1 MDRLKKIWIG
11 IAVLL
16 AAAGA
21 FLFYKNHIAS
31 NPGSRLVT
39 YMELL
44 DEGRYDEMYDM
55 LDKASQKSI
64 SKKDFIRRNRNIYEG
79 ISMKNLEVE
88 VTTKKREEN
97 VGYQVHMDTSAGE
110 ISYQTETKFV
120 KEKGSY
126 RMCWDDSVIF
136 PDLTAEDKV
145 RVEVL
150 HAQRGTITDKNGN
163 LLAGEGKIDSV
174 GIVPGKMDN
183 NTISRMAAILDMDK
197 KEIQK
202 DLDQTWV
209 TDESFVPVC
218 KMDRYPKELLSVAG
232 VMVSK
237 TTERIYPM
245 GEAAAHLI
253 GYVQD
258 GEGKAGLEKLYD
270 GTLKGRDG
278 RRITIQDKNG
288 RVKKKLAVK
297 AEEDGENIQTTIDSS
312 LQKALYDQFKDDK
325 SAHAA
330 MNPKTGEILA
340 LVSTPSYDGEA
351 LSWGMSQEQWNELSK
366 DPDHPMQNRWKGTWC
381 PGSSIKPIIGAI
393 GVTEG
398 KFTADEDFGDSGT
411 RWQKDK
417 SWGGYFVTTLH
428 NYKKHNLSN
437 ALIYSDNIYFAK
449 AALKIGKEVL
459 TQKLN
464 DIGFGEKVPF
474 EFGLTESSYG
484 GSGGFETEVQ
494 LADSGYGQG
503 KMMVNPIHML
513 SIYSAFSNDGNML
526 RPRLVKAKNSGKKV
540 WKSKVFSQKA
550 VKEIKSAM
558 KLVVEDPNGTAHAVK
573 IAKLDIAGKTGTAEI
588 KESKEDTKGTELGWF
603 VTFTGKNGGDD
614 TVEMVSMTED
624 VKGRGG
630 SGYVV
635 DKTKKVLEAYMQ
647 N

>member
-1 MDRLKKIWIG
+1 MGKFKKMWIG

-21 FLFYKNHIAS
+21 LLFYKNHIAS
-31 NPGSRLVT
+31 NPGSRLIV

-44 DEGRYDEMYDM
+44 DEGKYEEMYDM
-55 LDKASQKSI
+55 LDEDSQKSI
-64 SKKDFIRRNRNIYEG
+64 SKKDFIQRNRNIYEG

-97 VGYQVHMDTSAGE
+97 VGYKIHMDTSAGE
-110 ISYQTETKFV
+110 ISYQTKTTFV
-120 KEKGSY
+120 KEDGVY

-150 HAQRGTITDKNGN
+150 HAQRGTITDKDGK
-163 LLAGEGKIDSV
+163 LLAGQGQIDCV
-174 GIVPGKMDN
+174 GIVPGKMDSS
-183 NTISRMAAILDMDK
+183 TVSRVSAILDMDEE
-197 KEIQK
+197 EIQK
-202 DLDQTWV
+202 DLKQTWV
-209 TDESFVPVC
+209 TDESFVPIR
-218 KMDRYPKELLSVAG
+218 KMDGYPKELLSVAG

-237 TTERIYPM
+237 TTERIYPL

-253 GYVQD
+253 GYVQG
-258 GEGKAGLEKLYD
+258 GEGKSGLEKLYD
-270 GTLKGRDG
+270 RTLKGRDG
-278 RRITIQDKNG
+278 KRITIQDKNG
-288 RVKKKLAVK
+288 NIKKNLAVQ
-297 AEEDGENIQTTIDSS
+297 AEEDGENIQTTIDSN
-312 LQKALYDQFKDDK
+312 LQKIVYEQFKDDK
-325 SAHAA
+325 SAHGA

-340 LVSTPSYDGEA
+340 LVSTPSYDSEA
-351 LSWGMSQEQWNELSK
+351 LSWGMSQEEWNELSE

-393 GVTEG
+393 GLTEE
-398 KFTADEDFGDSGT
+398 KFTAGQDFGDSGT

-417 SWGGYFVTTLH
+417 SWGGYYVTTLH
-428 NYKKHNLSN
+428 DYKNHNLSN

-449 AALKIGKEVL
+449 AAIKIGKEVL
-459 TQKLN
+459 EQKLK

-484 GSGGFETEVQ
+484 GSTGFDTEVQ

-503 KMMVNPIHML
+503 KMMMNPVHML
-513 SIYSAFSNDGNML
+513 SIYSAFSNEGNML
-526 RPRLVKAKNSGKKV
+526 QPRLVKAKNSKKKV

-550 VKEIKSAM
+550 VKEIKNAM
-558 KLVVEDPNGTAHAVK
+558 KLVVEDTNGTGHAVQ
-573 IAKLDIAGKTGTAEI
+573 ISKLDIAGKTGTAEI
-588 KESKEDTKGTELGWF
+588 KESKEDTSGTELGWF
-603 VTFTGKNGGDD
+603 VTVTEKDQKDD
-614 TVEMVSMTED
+614 TVEMVSMVED

-635 DKTKKVLEAYMQ
+635 GKTKKILEAYMQ

>member
-245 GEAAAHLI
+245 GAVSYTHL
-253 GYVQD
+253 
-258 GEGKAGLEKLYD
+258 
-270 GTLKGRDG
+270 TLP
-278 RRITIQDKNG
+278 TI
-288 RVKKKLAVK
+288 
-297 AEEDGENIQTTIDSS
+297 
-312 LQKALYDQFKDDK
+312 
-325 SAHAA
+325 
-330 MNPKTGEILA
+330 
-340 LVSTPSYDGEA
+340 
-351 LSWGMSQEQWNELSK
+351 
-366 DPDHPMQNRWKGTWC
+366 
-381 PGSSIKPIIGAI
+381 
-393 GVTEG
+393 
-398 KFTADEDFGDSGT
+398 
-411 RWQKDK
+411 
-417 SWGGYFVTTLH
+417 
-428 NYKKHNLSN
+428 
-437 ALIYSDNIYFAK
+437 
-449 AALKIGKEVL
+449 
-459 TQKLN
+459 
-464 DIGFGEKVPF
+464 
-474 EFGLTESSYG
+474 
-484 GSGGFETEVQ
+484 
-494 LADSGYGQG
+494 
-503 KMMVNPIHML
+503 
-513 SIYSAFSNDGNML
+513 
-526 RPRLVKAKNSGKKV
+526 RLV
-540 WKSKVFSQKA
+540 
-550 VKEIKSAM
+550 
-558 KLVVEDPNGTAHAVK
+558 
-573 IAKLDIAGKTGTAEI
+573 
-588 KESKEDTKGTELGWF
+588 
-603 VTFTGKNGGDD
+603 
-614 TVEMVSMTED
+614 
-624 VKGRGG
+624 
-630 SGYVV
+630 
-635 DKTKKVLEAYMQ
+635 
-647 N
+647 